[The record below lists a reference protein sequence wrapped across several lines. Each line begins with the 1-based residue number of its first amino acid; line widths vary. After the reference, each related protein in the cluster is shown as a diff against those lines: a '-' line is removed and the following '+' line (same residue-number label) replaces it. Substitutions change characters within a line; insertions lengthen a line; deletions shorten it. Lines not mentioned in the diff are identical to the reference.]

1 MKAYGIKFNS
11 SGKMYIYI
19 SKLNIDDGK
28 VVIVPTDK
36 GENSGIVV
44 KKINNVQK
52 DENNYKQIIR
62 IATKKD
68 LNVIKENEKN
78 AKQAIIQAQK
88 LAIKQKL
95 SMRIL
100 SASYTFDKKQLQFN
114 FLADERV
121 DFRDLAKNLASIY
134 KTRIELRQIGV
145 RDKAKEVG
153 GIGQCG
159 RCLCCNSFLNHVG
172 SISINTVK
180 NQNIA
185 INPSKINGQCGRLL
199 CCLAY
204 EDDQYTECQKNM
216 PKVGDNVKTDFGL
229 GKVLSVDI
237 LNRMYTVDIDG
248 NKKEIKLDCG
258 KYCNK

>member
-68 LNVIKENEKN
+68 LNVIRENEKN
-78 AKQAIIQAQK
+78 AQQAIIQAQK

-121 DFRDLAKNLASIY
+121 DFRDLAKNLAGIY

-145 RDKAKEVG
+145 RDKAKEIG
-153 GIGQCG
+153 GLGPCG
-159 RCLCCNSFLNHVG
+159 RPLCCSLFLTNFNSV
-172 SISINTVK
+172 SINMAK
-180 NQNIA
+180 NQGIA
-185 INPSKINGQCGRLL
+185 LNPTKINGACGRLL
-199 CCLAY
+199 CCLGY
-204 EDDQYTECQKNM
+204 EDETYTEYKKHF
-216 PKVGDNVKTDFGL
+216 PKLGESVEVDGKKGRVCELNVLSGNYKVKVSDNEEIIV
-229 GKVLSVDI
+229 SVDI
-237 LNRMYTVDIDG
+237 NG
-248 NKKEIKLDCG
+248 N
-258 KYCNK
+258 N

>member
-68 LNVIKENEKN
+68 LNVIRENEKN
-78 AKQAIIQAQK
+78 AQQAIIQAQK

-100 SASYTFDKKQLQFN
+100 SASYTFDKN
-114 FLADERV
+114 SY
-121 DFRDLAKNLASIY
+121 NLI
-134 KTRIELRQIGV
+134 
-145 RDKAKEVG
+145 
-153 GIGQCG
+153 
-159 RCLCCNSFLNHVG
+159 F
-172 SISINTVK
+172 
-180 NQNIA
+180 
-185 INPSKINGQCGRLL
+185 
-199 CCLAY
+199 
-204 EDDQYTECQKNM
+204 
-216 PKVGDNVKTDFGL
+216 
-229 GKVLSVDI
+229 
-237 LNRMYTVDIDG
+237 
-248 NKKEIKLDCG
+248 
-258 KYCNK
+258 